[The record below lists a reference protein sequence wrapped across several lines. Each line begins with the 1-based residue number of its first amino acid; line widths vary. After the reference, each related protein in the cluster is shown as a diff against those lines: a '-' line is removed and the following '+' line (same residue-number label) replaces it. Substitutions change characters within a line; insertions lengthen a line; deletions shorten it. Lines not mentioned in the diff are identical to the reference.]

1 MMMQT
6 DDQDLN
12 IAPDDALLVM
22 FANGSQQAA
31 QILVVRL
38 MPRIFSQAFHRLN
51 SRTDAEDVAQEA
63 FVRLWRIAPDWKQDQ
78 AKVST
83 WIYRVVEN
91 LCIDRLRRRGRTTD
105 MGQVGLDPVDPS
117 PSAAAQMQSRTRAN
131 ALYDALDQLPDRQAQ
146 AIRLRHLDE
155 RSNTEIA
162 DIMGLTVD
170 AVESLQARGR
180 RKLAAY
186 LQDHHSELGYQDET
200 L

>member
-1 MMMQT
+1 MT
-6 DDQDLN
+6 GPDHTDLN
-12 IAPDDALLVM
+12 DASDDALLVL
-22 FANGSQQAA
+22 FSNGSKQAA
-31 QILVVRL
+31 QVLVMRL
-38 MPRIFSQAFHRLN
+38 MPRVIAQAFHWLN
-51 SRTDAEDVAQEA
+51 SRADAEDVAQEA

-83 WIYRVVEN
+83 WLYRVVEN

-117 PSAAAQMQSRTRAN
+117 PSAAARMQNTTRAN
-131 ALYDALDQLPDRQAQ
+131 ALYHALNQLPERQAQ
-146 AIRLRHLDE
+146 AVRLRHLEE
-155 RSNTEIA
+155 RSNDDIA
-162 DIMGLTVD
+162 AIMGLSVD

-186 LQDHHSELGYQDET
+186 LQAHHSELGYQDET

>member
-1 MMMQT
+1 MT
-6 DDQDLN
+6 GPDHTDLN
-12 IAPDDALLVM
+12 DASDDALLVL
-22 FANGSQQAA
+22 FSNGSKQAA
-31 QILVVRL
+31 QVLVMRL
-38 MPRIFSQAFHRLN
+38 MPRVIAQAFHRLN
-51 SRTDAEDVAQEA
+51 SRADAEDVAQEA

-83 WIYRVVEN
+83 WMYRVVEN
-91 LCIDRLRRRGRTTD
+91 LCIDRLRHRGRTTD
-105 MGQVGLDPVDPS
+105 MGRVGLDPVDPS
-117 PSAAAQMQSRTRAN
+117 PSVAAQMQSRTRAN

>member
-1 MMMQT
+1 MT
-6 DDQDLN
+6 GPDHTDLN
-12 IAPDDALLVM
+12 DASDDALLVL
-22 FANGSQQAA
+22 FSNGSKQAA
-31 QILVVRL
+31 QVLVMRL
-38 MPRIFSQAFHRLN
+38 MPRVIAQAFHRLN
-51 SRTDAEDVAQEA
+51 SHADAEDVAQEA

-83 WIYRVVEN
+83 WLYRVVEN

-117 PSAAAQMQSRTRAN
+117 PSAAARMQNTTRAN
-131 ALYDALDQLPDRQAQ
+131 ALYHALNQLPERQAQ
-146 AIRLRHLDE
+146 AVRLRHLEE
-155 RSNTEIA
+155 RSNDDIA
-162 DIMGLTVD
+162 AIMGLSVD

-186 LQDHHSELGYQDET
+186 LQAHHSELGYQDET

>member
-1 MMMQT
+1 MPF
-6 DDQDLN
+6 DPDLEQ
-12 IAPDDALLVM
+12 ATDDALLVL

-31 QILVVRL
+31 QILVTRL
-38 MPRIFSQAFHRLN
+38 MPRVFSQAFHRLN
-51 SRTDAEDVAQEA
+51 TRADAEDVVQEA

-83 WIYRVVEN
+83 WLYRVVEN

-105 MGQVGLDPVDPS
+105 MGQVEIDPIDPS
-117 PSAAAQMQSRTRAN
+117 PSAAAQLQNTTRAN
-131 ALYDALDQLPDRQAQ
+131 ALYSALDQLPDRQAQ

-155 RSNTEIA
+155 RSNDEIA

-186 LQDHHSELGYQDET
+186 LHDHHSALGYHDET